1 MARKQ
6 RMDDYYITF
15 LKYARKKMSFEG
27 TIDYVDIFGHVHG
40 IHPEIKES
48 NFKRTFLQAVVTV
61 IFQGREARDEDISNG
76 TPMVLSL
83 EAYFHLLEHEEMEE
97 ARQASKRAE
106 THARRAIFVAIGIA
120 ILTLAFSINEHFA
133 PNEVRINKTQVQEMQ
148 NFIQTENDRLAAR

>member
-1 MARKQ
+1 
-6 RMDDYYITF
+6 
-15 LKYARKKMSFEG
+15 
-27 TIDYVDIFGHVHG
+27 
-40 IHPEIKES
+40 
-48 NFKRTFLQAVVTV
+48 
-61 IFQGREARDEDISNG
+61 
-76 TPMVLSL
+76 
-83 EAYFHLLEHEEMEE
+83 MEE